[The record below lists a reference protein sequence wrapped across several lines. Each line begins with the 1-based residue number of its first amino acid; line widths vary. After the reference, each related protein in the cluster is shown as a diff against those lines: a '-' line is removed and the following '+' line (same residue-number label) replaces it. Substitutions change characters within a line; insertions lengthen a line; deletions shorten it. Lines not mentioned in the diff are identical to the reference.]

1 MSRENKMPFR
11 IVITGGP
18 CGGKTTCMSRL
29 VEEFTARGFRVY
41 VIPEVPSI
49 LLGAGVD
56 LGALDRD
63 GFLSFE
69 RNLIGLQLSMEE
81 TFIDLGRRSSE
92 PCIILCDRGTMD
104 PSAYV
109 DATMWQAILDSEGW
123 SENTLCHER
132 YDAVIHLVTAAI
144 GAEQF
149 YTTENNAVRLE
160 TPAQAADLDRKVEA
174 AWANHRNRHIIDNRT
189 DFERKIDRVVTT
201 IDTIVQAPDTAD
213 LA

>member
-1 MSRENKMPFR
+1 MSETRKMPFR

-18 CGGKTTCMSRL
+18 CGGKTTCMARL
-29 VEEFTARGFRVY
+29 VEEFTERGFRVY

-56 LGALDRD
+56 LGSLDRD

-69 RNLIGLQLSMEE
+69 RNLIGLQLTMEE
-81 TFIDLGRRSSE
+81 TFIDLGRRSAE

-104 PSAYV
+104 PAAYV
-109 DATMWQAILDSEGW
+109 DAEMWQAILDAEGW
-123 SENTLCHER
+123 SESTLCHER
-132 YDAVIHLVTAAI
+132 YDAVIHLVSAAI
-144 GAEQF
+144 GAESF

-174 AWANHRNRHIIDNRT
+174 AWANHRNRHVIDNRT
-189 DFERKIDRVVTT
+189 DFRRKIDRVVST
-201 IDTIVQAPDTAD
+201 IDALVQGTESID
-213 LA
+213 LT